1 MMIRIR
7 QSMIDGHKKSATP
20 PDKITFMASGA
31 DDEFAEVNKILH
43 HFYGLNNRLLRF
55 IGFGNVWAN

>member
-1 MMIRIR
+1 MNFFTQPAVVMVVTN
-7 QSMIDGHKKSATP
+7 SGYA
-20 PDKITFMASGA
+20 FMASGA